1 MVAMSSAALIVLPE
15 QGENRVSASLG
26 ITGQQMS
33 INRDRE
39 SADIA
44 TQLRELTD
52 RLRGA
57 RTELVQSLRQ
67 SPAHLPPKR
76 ERPLPDKDEFER

>member
-1 MVAMSSAALIVLPE
+1 MSSAALIVL
-15 QGENRVSASLG
+15 QFVKQSCVDVSG
-26 ITGQQMS
+26 QHGQQMS
-33 INRDRE
+33 TNRDRE
-39 SADIA
+39 DADIA

-67 SPAHLPPKR
+67 SPTPLPPKR
-76 ERPLPDKDEFER
+76 ERPPLPDKEDFER

>member
-1 MVAMSSAALIVLPE
+1 
-15 QGENRVSASLG
+15 
-26 ITGQQMS
+26 MS

-39 SADIA
+39 GADLA

-57 RTELVQSLRQ
+57 RAELVQSLRQ
-67 SPAHLPPKR
+67 SPTHLPPKR
-76 ERPLPDKDEFER
+76 ERSPLPDKEEFER